1 MTVVGIV
8 NDVRTGD
15 LTVTPRPEMYLAHT
29 QFRMFGR
36 GTEPM
41 RTLAITV
48 RTSTGPAALAG
59 TLRKEVAALDPNLSV
74 DAVRTMADVRAA
86 SVSMQRFVWLLL
98 GTFAGVALLVALIGV
113 YGVMAYSVAQ
123 RRREIGVRMALG
135 ATARSVIALVL
146 RQGLTP
152 ALAGVVGGVLG
163 GLVLGRTL
171 RPQLYETSPSDPLT
185 VAGTTALMASAAFLA
200 CYVAARRAARI
211 DPQAALRQD

>member
-1 MTVVGIV
+1 
-8 NDVRTGD
+8 
-15 LTVTPRPEMYLAHT
+15 MYLAHT

-59 TLRKEVAALDPNLSV
+59 TLRREVAALDPDLSV

-98 GTFAGVALLVALIGV
+98 GTFAGVALMVALIGV

-123 RRREIGVRMALG
+123 RQREIGVRMALG

-146 RQGLTP
+146 RQGLAP
-152 ALAGVVGGVLG
+152 AALGIGVGLMG
-163 GLVLGRTL
+163 GLLLGRTL
-171 RPQLYETSPSDPLT
+171 RTQLYATSPTDPVT
-185 VAGTTALMASAAFLA
+185 VAVAAALMGAAAGLA
-200 CYVAARRAARI
+200 CYVRRAAPRGI
-211 DPQAALRQD
+211 DPMLALRTE